1 MAKPPEIWGL
11 LSRPLEVTFEH
22 QHSYSISSECRSAA
36 HTWNYGYL
44 VSLVLT
50 KMAVCRFAYWVPP
63 SRMGRNPWR
72 FDTPATG
79 GSAALTPGEEPN
91 VGGTQIMG
99 RSCSPLARG
108 GTFSFDGFRQGFNV
122 QPSRAGRNRCMRCTD
137 YGDVGA
143 ALARGEEPFA
153 AISGLFRFSCRPCA
167 WGGTF
172 ALQEFTHNGSAAL
185 APGEAP
191 ASAEKPRRPTNSLTE

>member
-1 MAKPPEIWGL
+1 MQCGAWQSETGGIQGKAGVQTGVQLRQL
-11 LSRPLEVTFEH
+11 LLFLISVAREVAFNWNPVYPLEVTFEH

-36 HTWNYGYL
+36 HTWNFGYL

-63 SRMGRNPWR
+63 SRMERNPWR

-91 VGGTQIMG
+91 VGVTQIMG

-108 GTFSFDGFRQGFNV
+108 
-122 QPSRAGRNRCMRCTD
+122 
-137 YGDVGA
+137 
-143 ALARGEEPFA
+143 
-153 AISGLFRFSCRPCA
+153 
-167 WGGTF
+167 
-172 ALQEFTHNGSAAL
+172 
-185 APGEAP
+185 
-191 ASAEKPRRPTNSLTE
+191 